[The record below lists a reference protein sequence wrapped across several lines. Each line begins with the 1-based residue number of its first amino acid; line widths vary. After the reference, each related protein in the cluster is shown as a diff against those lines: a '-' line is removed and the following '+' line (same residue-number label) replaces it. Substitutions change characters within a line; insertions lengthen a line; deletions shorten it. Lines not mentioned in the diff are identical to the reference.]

1 MGKATTD
8 NDTAGARRDFFPGF
22 NTQMIQNSGAIWT
35 CNSSFGILWDIIRT
49 THSLMWSTGF
59 PGGDCPPVQRVYW
72 SAALPVCRRGQGEKS
87 EGTSDDRQVHHQ
99 RSCIPCRFRRSEPSY
114 TSFQKNFRLTS

>member
-22 NTQMIQNSGAIWT
+22 NAQMIQTSGAIWT
-35 CNSSFGILWDIIRT
+35 CNSSFGILWDINRT

-72 SAALPVCRRGQGEKS
+72 SVALPG
-87 EGTSDDRQVHHQ
+87 
-99 RSCIPCRFRRSEPSY
+99 IRRSVFMVGRTRIHRKREEEIARASR
-114 TSFQKNFRLTS
+114 SLRRC